1 MKIELY
7 KNNIKYIG
15 DNFKTHFSYGFKVPK
30 KLKLEHKILDK
41 NMLDK
46 EILEQWKPQE
56 STLGELVWALE
67 NYEAILKN
75 GNANIFYIRDKDLRL
90 WAVSAGWGSVHG
102 GWSVYAISVGY
113 PGPWS
118 AGSQV
123 VSRKFSSSVL
133 GPLDSGDLES
143 RIKELEDKVAKL
155 LKVINLT

>member
-15 DNFKTHFSYGFKVPK
+15 DNFKTHFSYDFKVPK

-90 WAVSAGWGSVHG
+90 WAVYARWFSVDG
-102 GWSVYAISVGY
+102 GWDVYTRSVVDPRRWRA
-113 PGPWS
+113 
-118 AGSQV
+118 ADQV
-123 VSRKFSSSVL
+123 LSR
-133 GPLDSGDLES
+133 
-143 RIKELEDKVAKL
+143 
-155 LKVINLT
+155 